1 MSVLWLFISTL
12 LSIGILYV
20 FDNYI
25 YDKAYYQIYYLIM
38 FFWAR
43 NMILIQLYFIT
54 KQKYKVFNRG
64 TNTYLLSFIL
74 YIVLSKLIDVK
85 S

>member
-1 MSVLWLFISTL
+1 
-12 LSIGILYV
+12 
-20 FDNYI
+20 
-25 YDKAYYQIYYLIM
+25 M